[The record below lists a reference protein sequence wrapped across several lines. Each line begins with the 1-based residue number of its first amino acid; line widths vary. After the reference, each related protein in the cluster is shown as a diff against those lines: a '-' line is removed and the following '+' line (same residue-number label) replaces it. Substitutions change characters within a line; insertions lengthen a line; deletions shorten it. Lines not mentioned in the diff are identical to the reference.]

1 MKPLTM
7 TSIAI
12 VMLMQCNTLSAS
24 EEANNEPLHDCYYLE
39 VYESVDF
46 CAITTCQ
53 NWEYTDMVT
62 EQYYSDSCYV
72 CKQWT
77 GCPEEVNKFNP

>member
-24 EEANNEPLHDCYYLE
+24 EEANHEPLHDCYYLE

-53 NWEYTDMVT
+53 NWEYIDMVSD
-62 EQYYSDSCYV
+62 QYDSDSCYV